1 MLIDEVRVKFRAGRG
16 GDGVVSWRREKYIPN
31 GGPYGGDGGW
41 GGDVL
46 LRASTN
52 QNTLIDFRHRKIIKA
67 EDGVKGGTKEMT
79 GAGGADLE
87 ILLPVGTIVRD
98 AETKEI
104 IVDLDRDG
112 ATFLL
117 AKGGKG
123 GFGNAHF
130 TSSIRQAPNFAELG
144 DEGEEVDVEMEL
156 KLVADVGLIGL
167 PNAGKSTLI
176 SVITNVKPKIANYP
190 FTTLTPNLGVMEH
203 QGRGLLIEDVP
214 GLIEGAAEGRGLG
227 IQFLKHIERTALLCH
242 LLELSM
248 SNEEIIASYETIRNE
263 LAKHSDTLAAKPEII
278 ILSKLDLVA
287 PDEQEARI
295 KWLKKYFGKKQVIT
309 LSAGTFTGIEA
320 FKNIL
325 IEQIPAG
332 QRELALAA
340 SEYAEREAEGL
351 KIYDLKEFKNPR
363 SISIR
368 RIDAETFV
376 VRGERIE
383 ELARMT
389 NMANREAVARMHDI
403 LTRERIILKVKNMI
417 AKDGETREENY
428 FEGTPDID
436 FNPKIVV
443 ADRIFKLSDIA
454 FL

>member
-1 MLIDEVRVKFRAGRG
+1 
-16 GDGVVSWRREKYIPN
+16 
-31 GGPYGGDGGW
+31 
-41 GGDVL
+41 
-46 LRASTN
+46 
-52 QNTLIDFRHRKIIKA
+52 
-67 EDGVKGGTKEMT
+67 
-79 GAGGADLE
+79 
-87 ILLPVGTIVRD
+87 
-98 AETKEI
+98 
-104 IVDLDRDG
+104 
-112 ATFLL
+112 
-117 AKGGKG
+117 
-123 GFGNAHF
+123 
-130 TSSIRQAPNFAELG
+130 
-144 DEGEEVDVEMEL
+144 MEL

-176 SVITNVKPKIANYP
+176 SVITNMKPKIANYP
-190 FTTLTPNLGVMEH
+190 FTTLTPNLGVMEY

-242 LLELSM
+242 LIELSV
-248 SNEEIIASYETIRNE
+248 SNEEVIANYETIRHE
-263 LAKHSDTLAAKPEII
+263 LEKYSDTLAAKPEII
-278 ILSKLDLVA
+278 ILSKLDLVV
-287 PDEQEARI
+287 PEEQESRI
-295 KWLKKYFGKKQVIT
+295 KDLKKYFKKKQVIA
-309 LSAGTFTGIEA
+309 LSAGTFMGVEA
-320 FKNIL
+320 FKNTL

-332 QRELALAA
+332 QREMAIAA
-340 SEYAEREAEGL
+340 SEYAAREAEGL
-351 KIYDLKEFKNPR
+351 KVYDLKAFKNPR

-376 VRGERIE
+376 VHGERIE

-443 ADRIFKLSDIA
+443 ADRVFKLSDIA